1 MRYKLISN
9 IAIVT
14 YANLGD
20 KANLKTPDIQPVID
34 LFSRH
39 GFLKQVICQIHKNVI
54 FSYVYSAIPWFVWYP
69 LRSLEKWFGVQ
80 ISRKLMENLFDSFT
94 SRKLTQADIYIL
106 HGGSSL
112 PHTFRKARSHK
123 GIVID
128 LTTMAHPK
136 INAHLEKQEMERLNL
151 SNTYNTFAKIVESSK
166 HRNSFDYI
174 IAISDFVKQTYI
186 QSGYPAEKIFL
197 AEPDIDI
204 KRFHPSQKEDDV
216 FRVVYVAY
224 TTPLKGLHY
233 LLEAWERL
241 NLHNAELVL
250 VGGYA
255 DIPDTLK
262 ERYDLIV
269 ARNKNIRQV
278 GSTQSPEDY
287 YKNASLMVF
296 PSLTEG
302 FGRVTLEAM
311 ASGIP
316 VVTTE
321 NARGI
326 VEDGKTGF
334 VVPIRDAEAI
344 AEKIQYLYDHR
355 DILKEM
361 GKEARKAV
369 ENKKPF
375 GKAVYEIY
383 EEILK
388 KENTFSSQKS
398 MEIL

>member
-1 MRYKLISN
+1 
-9 IAIVT
+9 
-14 YANLGD
+14 
-20 KANLKTPDIQPVID
+20 
-34 LFSRH
+34 
-39 GFLKQVICQIHKNVI
+39 
-54 FSYVYSAIPWFVWYP
+54 
-69 LRSLEKWFGVQ
+69 
-80 ISRKLMENLFDSFT
+80 
-94 SRKLTQADIYIL
+94 
-106 HGGSSL
+106 
-112 PHTFRKARSHK
+112 
-123 GIVID
+123 
-128 LTTMAHPK
+128 
-136 INAHLEKQEMERLNL
+136 
-151 SNTYNTFAKIVESSK
+151 
-166 HRNSFDYI
+166 
-174 IAISDFVKQTYI
+174 
-186 QSGYPAEKIFL
+186 
-197 AEPDIDI
+197 
-204 KRFHPSQKEDDV
+204 
-216 FRVVYVAY
+216 
-224 TTPLKGLHY
+224 
-233 LLEAWERL
+233 
-241 NLHNAELVL
+241 
-250 VGGYA
+250 
-255 DIPDTLK
+255 
-262 ERYDLIV
+262 
-269 ARNKNIRQV
+269 
-278 GSTQSPEDY
+278 
-287 YKNASLMVF
+287 MVF
-296 PSLTEG
+296 ASLTEG